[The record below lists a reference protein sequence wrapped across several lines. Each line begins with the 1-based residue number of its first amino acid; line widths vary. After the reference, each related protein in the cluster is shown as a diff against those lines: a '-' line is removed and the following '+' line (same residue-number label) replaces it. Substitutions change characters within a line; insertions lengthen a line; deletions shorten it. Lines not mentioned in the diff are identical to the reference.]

1 MSSDVKT
8 AIVLSTTPLL
18 KSTRLAMPCCAVLAL
33 QQRGQPTR
41 NRRAGGG
48 GTVARDTTQ
57 VRERTDMVIG
67 SPAGWGGGDPHFAL
81 SLVVPLEI
89 SLWLHGTGKRSRG

>member
-67 SPAGWGGGDPHFAL
+67 SPAGWGAILIAL